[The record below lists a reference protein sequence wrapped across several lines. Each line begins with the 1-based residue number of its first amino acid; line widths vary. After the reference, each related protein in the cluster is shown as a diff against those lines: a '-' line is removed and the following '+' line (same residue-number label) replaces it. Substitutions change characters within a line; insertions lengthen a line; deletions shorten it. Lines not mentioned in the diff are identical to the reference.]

1 MYILLDNELYL
12 APIGDNPQRV
22 LDVGTGTGIWA
33 IDFADQFPSAEVIGT
48 DLSPI
53 QPQWVP
59 PNCRFELDDA
69 QLVWTYPENHFDFI
83 HIRYLTGSIADWTA
97 LYKQAYRCLKPGG
110 WIQHL
115 DQSIEPQCDDGSM
128 TAENCIWPDWIKIF
142 IPISERLGRTY
153 RIARH
158 SKEWMEEAGFKDVQ
172 ERLFKVPI
180 NGWSS
185 DPKMKEI
192 GQYYAMATEQGLEG
206 YCLYL
211 LIQIEKWDYTE
222 VQVLISKAR
231 KAIRDRSIHA
241 YVEFGGAW
249 ARKPLENE

>member
-1 MYILLDNELYL
+1 MYLLLDNKLYL

-59 PNCRFELDDA
+59 PNCKFELEDA
-69 QLVWTYPENHFDFI
+69 SLEWTYRENHFDFI
-83 HIRYLTGSIADWTA
+83 HIRYLPGAISDWTA

-115 DQSIEPQCDDGSM
+115 DQSIEPKCDDGSV
-128 TAENCIWPDWIKIF
+128 TAENCIWPEWPKIF
-142 IPISERLGRTY
+142 IPIGEKLGRSF
-153 RIARH
+153 RIIH
-158 SKEWMEEAGFKDVQ
+158 QSKGWMEEAGLKDVQ
-172 ERLFKVPI
+172 TQFFKVPMG
-180 NGWSS
+180 GWSS

-192 GQYYAMATEQGLEG
+192 GQYHALETEQSIEG
-206 YCLYL
+206 HCLYL
-211 LIQIEKWDYTE
+211 LTQIEKWDYAE
-222 VQVLISKAR
+222 VQVLVAKAK
-231 KAIRDRSIHA
+231 KAIRDKNIHA
-241 YVEFGGAW
+241 YAEYGATW